1 MIIIKITIIAICA
14 IIIMFTIITNVNQ
27 VRVVMGPNCQSK
39 LHLELLGKGHATMK
53 MFTSII
59 IIIIIITYMTSD
71 DYLYP
76 PPPHHHHHNRV
87 VWE

>member
-1 MIIIKITIIAICA
+1 MCA
-14 IIIMFTIITNVNQ
+14 IIIMFTIIIITTNDNQ

-76 PPPHHHHHNRV
+76 LLPHHHHHNGV

>member
-1 MIIIKITIIAICA
+1 MIAICA

-59 IIIIIITYMTSD
+59 MMMIIIIIIITSS
-71 DYLYP
+71 
-76 PPPHHHHHNRV
+76 HI
-87 VWE
+87 